1 MAVAAVLPGPAD
13 FAAWRHAAR
22 GLLGA
27 EVPPEQS
34 EWRVAGDAP
43 GLFAQGS
50 APPPSGSFH
59 VPRAFVELAEIAIR
73 HNDPERFALLYR
85 ALWRITHGEHE
96 LMQVATDPDIIRLTT
111 MAKSVRRDA
120 HKMHAFLRFRQVE
133 TEAGIRHLAWFEP
146 EHHIEE
152 AEAGFFVRRF
162 AGLRW
167 SIVTPRRGV
176 HWDGHDLTFGAGGR
190 RQDVPPDDAVEPLW
204 RAYYA
209 AIFNP
214 ARLKPGA
221 MRAEMPRKY
230 WRNMPETAEIP
241 RMLAEAPRRAAEMV
255 ARGASAPNPN
265 PQRPPRPGRDG
276 WDCARTPRTAPGT
289 HPDAAPCVEDGMDLL
304 DAGTDRQ
311 AALAALARE
320 LAGRNDLPDFARRAT
335 QLVFGEGPLDAPLF
349 FVGEQPGDEE
359 DLQGRPFVG
368 PAGRLWN
375 RALGDAGVPRDEAY
389 VTNAVK
395 HFKFEPRGKRRLH
408 QSPDAGD
415 IAYYRPFLLREI
427 GIVGPKLLVALGA
440 TALRALA
447 GKALPVMKTRGTIV
461 AGPEGLPVFATV
473 HPSYLLRVPDEESQ
487 KREYAR
493 FVEDLRAAHAQVA

>member
-1 MAVAAVLPGPAD
+1 MGVAAVLPGPAD
-13 FAAWRHAAR
+13 FAAWRNAAR
-22 GLLGA
+22 GLLAAG
-27 EVPPEQS
+27 VRPEDA

-43 GLFAQGS
+43 GLFAED
-50 APPPSGSFH
+50 APPPAAGAAFH

-73 HNDPERFALLYR
+73 HSDPERFALLYR
-85 ALWRITHGEHE
+85 VLWRLTHGEHA
-96 LMQVATDPDIIRLTT
+96 LMQVATDPDVVRLSA
-111 MAKSVRRDA
+111 MAKAVKRDA

-133 TEAGIRHLAWFEP
+133 TEAGTRHVAWFEP

-167 SIVTPRRGV
+167 SIVTPRRSV
-176 HWDGHDLTFGAGGR
+176 HWDGQALSFGPGGR
-190 RQDVPPDDAVEPLW
+190 RAEVPPDDAVEPLW

-241 RMLAEAPRRAAEMV
+241 RMLAEAPKRVAEMV
-255 ARGASAPNPN
+255 ARGGSAPNPN
-265 PQRPPRPGRDG
+265 PQRPR
-276 WDCARTPRTAPGT
+276 
-289 HPDAAPCVEDGMDLL
+289 HLAAASRVAADMDLL
-304 DAGTDRQ
+304 DASTDPK

-335 QLVFGEGPLDAPLF
+335 QAVFGEGPIGAPLF

-359 DLQGRPFVG
+359 DIQGRPFVG

-395 HFKFEPRGKRRLH
+395 HFKFAPTGKRRLH

-427 GIVGPKLLVALGA
+427 GIVGPRLLVALGA
-440 TALRALA
+440 TALRALT
-447 GKALPVMKTRGTIV
+447 GKAMPVMKTRGTIV
-461 AGPEGLPVFATV
+461 DGPEGLPVFATV
-473 HPSYLLRVPDEESQ
+473 HPSFLLRIPDQ
-487 KREYAR
+487 DGQQREYAK
-493 FVEDLRAAHAQVA
+493 FVDDLRAARAQVH

>member
-13 FAAWRHAAR
+13 FAAWRNAAR

-27 EVPPEQS
+27 GIPPEQA
-34 EWRVAGDAP
+34 EWRVAGDSP
-43 GLFAQGS
+43 GLFAGDAAPAEGS
-50 APPPSGSFH
+50 AAFQ
-59 VPRAFVELAEIAIR
+59 VPRSFVELAEIAIR
-73 HNDPERFALLYR
+73 HSDPERFALLYR
-85 ALWRITHGEHE
+85 ALWRITHGEHT
-96 LMQVATDPDIIRLTT
+96 LMQVATDPAIVRLSA
-111 MAKSVRRDA
+111 MAKAVRRDA
-120 HKMHAFLRFRQVE
+120 HKMHAFVRFRHVE
-133 TEAGIRHLAWFEP
+133 TEEDVRHVAWFEP

-167 SIVTPRRGV
+167 SIVTPRRSV
-176 HWDGHDLTFGAGGR
+176 HWDGHALRFGPGGR

-241 RMLAEAPRRAAEMV
+241 RLMAEAPRRAVEML
-255 ARGASAPNPN
+255 ARGGTLPNPN
-265 PQRPPRPGRDG
+265 PQTPRHRPPS
-276 WDCARTPRTAPGT
+276 PRVA
-289 HPDAAPCVEDGMDLL
+289 EDMDLM

-311 AALAALARE
+311 SALAALARE

-335 QLVFGEGPLDAPLF
+335 QAVFGEGPLEAPLF

-359 DLQGRPFVG
+359 DIQGRPFVG
-368 PAGRLWN
+368 PAGRLFD
-375 RALGDAGVPRDEAY
+375 RALGEAGVPRDEAY

-395 HFKFEPRGKRRLH
+395 HFKFTPTGKRRLH

-415 IAYYRPFLLREI
+415 ITYYRPFLLREI
-427 GIVGPKLLVALGA
+427 GLVGPKLLVALGA
-440 TALRALA
+440 TALRALT
-447 GKALPVMKTRGTIV
+447 GKAMPVMKNRGATLP
-461 AGPEGLPVFATV
+461 GPEGLPVFVTV
-473 HPSYLLRVPDEESQ
+473 HPSFLLRVPEEDRQ
-487 KREYAR
+487 RHEYAR
-493 FVEDLRAAHAQVA
+493 FVEDLRAAHTRVG

>member
-1 MAVAAVLPGPAD
+1 MIATVLPGPAD
-13 FAAWRHAAR
+13 LGAWRSAAR

-27 EVPPEQS
+27 GVPPEQA

-43 GLFAQGS
+43 GLFAGDA
-50 APPPSGSFH
+50 APPAATSPFH
-59 VPRAFVELAEIAIR
+59 VPRAFVALAEIAIR
-73 HNDPERFALLYR
+73 HRDPERFALLYR
-85 ALWRITHGEHE
+85 VLWRLTHGEPA
-96 LMQVATDPDIIRLTT
+96 LMQVATDADIVRLEA
-111 MAKSVRRDA
+111 MAKAVRRDA

-133 TEAGIRHLAWFEP
+133 TEAGVRHVAWFEP

-167 SIVTPRRGV
+167 SIVTPRRTV
-176 HWDGHDLTFGAGGR
+176 HWDGQELRFGPGGR

-241 RMLAEAPRRAAEMV
+241 RLIADAPRRAAEMV
-255 ARGASAPNPN
+255 ARGASLPNPN
-265 PQRPPRPGRDG
+265 PQKPRHLPPPS
-276 WDCARTPRTAPGT
+276 
-289 HPDAAPCVEDGMDLL
+289 HVEPDMDLL
-304 DAGTDRQ
+304 DTAADPKE
-311 AALAALARE
+311 ALAALARE

-335 QLVFGEGPLDAPLF
+335 QLVFGEGPPGAPLM

-359 DLQGRPFVG
+359 DIQGRPFVG
-368 PAGRLWN
+368 PAGRLLD
-375 RALGDAGVPRDEAY
+375 RALAEAEVPRGETY

-427 GIVGPKLLVALGA
+427 GIVGPRLLVALGA

-447 GKALPVMKTRGTIV
+447 GKALPVMKTRGTLV
-461 AGPEGLPVFATV
+461 EGPEGLPVFTTV
-473 HPSYLLRVPDEESQ
+473 HPSFLLRVPDEEAQ
-487 KREYAR
+487 RREYAR
-493 FVEDLRAAHAQVA
+493 FVDDLRAAHARVA

>member
-1 MAVAAVLPGPAD
+1 MTVAAVLAGPAD
-13 FAAWRHAAR
+13 FAAWRSAAR

-27 EVPPEQS
+27 GVSPEQA

-43 GLFAQGS
+43 GLFGEG
-50 APPPSGSFH
+50 APPPAAAPSFH
-59 VPRAFVELAEIAIR
+59 VPRAFMELAEVAIR
-73 HNDPERFALLYR
+73 HRDPERFALLYR
-85 ALWRITHGEHE
+85 MLWRITHGEHA
-96 LMQVATDPDIIRLTT
+96 LMQVATDPDVVRLAA
-111 MAKSVRRDA
+111 MAKAVRRDA

-133 TEAGIRHLAWFEP
+133 TEQGIRHVAWFEP
-146 EHHIEE
+146 DHHIEE

-167 SIVTPRRGV
+167 SIVTPKRSV
-176 HWDGHDLTFGAGGR
+176 HWDGQQIAFGPGGWR
-190 RQDVPPDDAVEPLW
+190 ADVPPDDAVEPLW

-214 ARLKPGA
+214 ARVKPGA

-241 RMLAEAPRRAAEMV
+241 RLLREAPRRVAEMV
-255 ARGASAPNPN
+255 AHGVTAPNPN
-265 PQRPPRPGRDG
+265 RQKPR
-276 WDCARTPRTAPGT
+276 
-289 HPDAAPCVEDGMDLL
+289 AASRGERAERSRVAYEMDLS
-304 DAGTDRQ
+304 DAGAEPE

-335 QLVFGEGPLDAPLF
+335 QLVFGEGQVGAAMM

-359 DLQGRPFVG
+359 DIQGRPFVG
-368 PAGRLWN
+368 PAGRLFD
-375 RALGDAGVPRDEAY
+375 RALAEAGVPRDEAY

-395 HFKFEPRGKRRLH
+395 HFKFTPTGKRRLH

-427 GIVGPKLLVALGA
+427 GIVAPRLLVGLGA
-440 TALRALA
+440 TALRALTGRA
-447 GKALPVMKTRGTIV
+447 VPVMTTRGQVIG
-461 AGPEGLPVFATV
+461 GPEGLPVFASV
-473 HPSYLLRVPDEESQ
+473 HPSYLLRIPDEEGQ

-493 FVEDLRAAHAQVA
+493 FVEDLRAAHAQAT

>member
-1 MAVAAVLPGPAD
+1 MGVAAVLPGQAD
-13 FAAWRHAAR
+13 FVAWRTAAR

-27 EVPPEQS
+27 GTAPEGV
-34 EWRVAGDAP
+34 EWRVAGDTP
-43 GLFAQGS
+43 GLFAGD
-50 APPPSGSFH
+50 APPPPGTAAFH
-59 VPRAFVELAEIAIR
+59 VPRAFVDLAEVAIR
-73 HNDPERFALLYR
+73 HNDRERFALLYR
-85 ALWRITHGEHE
+85 VLWRLTHGEHE
-96 LMQVATDPDIIRLTT
+96 LMQVATDADIVRLSA
-111 MAKSVRRDA
+111 MAKAVKRDA

-133 TEAGIRHLAWFEP
+133 TEAGTRHVAWFEP

-167 SIVTPRRGV
+167 TIVTPRRST
-176 HWDGHDLTFGAGGR
+176 HWDGQELRFGPGGR
-190 RQDVPPDDAVEPLW
+190 RADVPPDDAVEPLW

-241 RMLAEAPRRAAEMV
+241 RLMAEAPRRVAEMV
-255 ARGASAPNPN
+255 ARGATAPNPN
-265 PQRPPRPGRDG
+265 RQRDVHLARPA
-276 WDCARTPRTAPGT
+276 CV
-289 HPDAAPCVEDGMDLL
+289 AADMDLL
-304 DAGTDRQ
+304 DAGTDRK
-311 AALAALARE
+311 AALDALARE

-335 QLVFGEGPLDAPLF
+335 QMVFGEGPLDAPLL

-359 DLQGRPFVG
+359 DIQGRPFVG

-395 HFKFEPRGKRRLH
+395 HFKFEPRGKRRIH
-408 QSPDAGD
+408 QGPDSGD

-427 GIVGPKLLVALGA
+427 GLVAPKLLVALGA
-440 TALRALA
+440 TALRALT
-447 GKALPVMKTRGTIV
+447 GKAMPVMKTRGTTV

-473 HPSYLLRVPDEESQ
+473 HPSFLLRVPDQAAQE
-487 KREYAR
+487 REYAH
-493 FVEDLRAAHAQVA
+493 FVDDLKAAHAQVA

>member
-13 FAAWRHAAR
+13 FAAWRTAAR

-27 EVPPEQS
+27 DVAPEHV

-43 GLFAQGS
+43 GLFAED
-50 APPPSGSFH
+50 APPPAGGSAFH
-59 VPRAFVELAEIAIR
+59 VPRAFVDLAGIAIR
-73 HNDPERFALLYR
+73 HRDPERFALLYR
-85 ALWRITHGEHE
+85 LLWRLTHGEHA
-96 LMQVATDPDIIRLTT
+96 LMQVATDAGIARLSA
-111 MAKSVRRDA
+111 MAGAVRRDA

-133 TEAGIRHLAWFEP
+133 TEAGTRHVAWFEP
-146 EHHIEE
+146 DHHIEE
-152 AEAGFFVRRF
+152 AEAGFFLRRF

-167 SIVTPRRGV
+167 SIVTPKRGV
-176 HWDGHDLTFGAGGR
+176 HWDGQEISFGPGGR

-241 RMLAEAPRRAAEMV
+241 RLMAEAPRRVAEMV
-255 ARGASAPNPN
+255 ACGGTVPNPR
-265 PQRPPRPGRDG
+265 PQRPAQGL
-276 WDCARTPRTAPGT
+276 
-289 HPDAAPCVEDGMDLL
+289 HPDAASRVAGGMDLL
-304 DAGTDRQ
+304 DAVTDRKE
-311 AALAALARE
+311 ALAALARE

-335 QLVFGEGPLDAPLF
+335 QLVFGEGPLDAPLL

-359 DLQGRPFVG
+359 DLQGKPFVG

-375 RALGDAGVPRDEAY
+375 RALADAGVPRDEAY

-415 IAYYRPFLLREI
+415 ITYYRPFLLREI
-427 GIVGPKLLVALGA
+427 GLVGPKLLVALGA
-440 TALRALA
+440 TALRALT
-447 GKALPVMKTRGTIV
+447 GKAMPVMKTRGTTV
-461 AGPEGLPVFATV
+461 PGPEGLPVFATV
-473 HPSYLLRVPDEESQ
+473 HPSFLLRVPDQ
-487 KREYAR
+487 DAQQREYGK
-493 FVEDLRAAHAQVA
+493 FVEDLRAAHARIA

>member
-1 MAVAAVLPGPAD
+1 MTVAVILPGPAD
-13 FAAWRHAAR
+13 AAAWRVAAR

-27 EVPPEQS
+27 GTPPEAA

-43 GLFAQGS
+43 GLFGG
-50 APPPSGSFH
+50 APPPAPSGATFH
-59 VPRAFVELAEIAIR
+59 VPRGFVDLAEVAIR
-73 HNDPERFALLYR
+73 HRDPERFALLYR
-85 ALWRITHGEHE
+85 VLWRLTHGEPA
-96 LMQVATDPDIIRLTT
+96 LMGVPTDPDIVRLEA
-111 MAKSVRRDA
+111 MAKAVRRDA

-133 TEAGIRHLAWFEP
+133 TEAGTRHVAWFEP

-152 AEAGFFVRRF
+152 AEAGFFIRRF

-167 SIVTPRRGV
+167 SIVTPRRSV
-176 HWDGHDLTFGAGGR
+176 HWDGEELTLGAGGR
-190 RQDVPPDDAVEPLW
+190 RADVPPDDAVEPLW

-241 RMLAEAPRRAAEMV
+241 RLMAEAPRRVAEMV
-255 ARGASAPNPN
+255 ARGGSAPNPA
-265 PQRPPRPGRDG
+265 PQRRVHLAEPSRV
-276 WDCARTPRTAPGT
+276 
-289 HPDAAPCVEDGMDLL
+289 AADMDLL
-304 DAGTDRQ
+304 DAATDPKD
-311 AALAALARE
+311 ALAALARE
-320 LAGRNDLPDFARRAT
+320 IAGRNDLPDFARRAT
-335 QLVFGEGPLDAPLF
+335 QLVFGEGPIGAPLL

-359 DLQGRPFVG
+359 DIQGRPFVG

-375 RALGDAGVPRDEAY
+375 RALAEAEVPRDEAY

-395 HFKFEPRGKRRLH
+395 HFKFEPRGKRRIH

-427 GIVGPKLLVALGA
+427 GLVGPKLLVALGA
-440 TALRALA
+440 TAIRALT
-447 GKALPVMKTRGTIV
+447 GKPLPVMKTRSTTV
-461 AGPEGLPVFATV
+461 AGPEGLPVFVTV
-473 HPSYLLRVPDEESQ
+473 HPSYLLRIPDQEGQ
-487 KREYAR
+487 QREYGK
-493 FVEDLRAAHAQVA
+493 FVEDLRTAHAQLR

>member
-1 MAVAAVLPGPAD
+1 MGMAAVLPGPAD
-13 FAAWRHAAR
+13 FAAWRGAAR
-22 GLLGA
+22 GMLGA
-27 EVPPEQS
+27 GVPPEDT

-43 GLFAQGS
+43 SLFAEA
-50 APPPSGSFH
+50 APPPASSAAH
-59 VPRAFVELAEIAIR
+59 VPRAFVDLAEIAIR
-73 HNDPERFALLYR
+73 HADPERFALLYR
-85 ALWRITHGEHE
+85 VLWRLTHGEPA
-96 LMQVATDPDIIRLTT
+96 LMQVATDPDIVRLHA
-111 MAKSVRRDA
+111 MAKAVKRDA

-133 TEAGIRHLAWFEP
+133 TEAGTRHVAWFEP
-146 EHHIEE
+146 DHHIEE

-167 SIVTPRRGV
+167 SIVTPRRSV
-176 HWDGHDLTFGAGGR
+176 HWNGTDLSFGPGGR

-241 RMLAEAPRRAAEMV
+241 RLLREAPRRAAQMV
-255 ARGASAPNPN
+255 ANGVTAPNPT
-265 PQRPPRPGRDG
+265 PQKPGGASRVEHAMDL
-276 WDCARTPRTAPGT
+276 
-289 HPDAAPCVEDGMDLL
+289 PDAGSDPK
-304 DAGTDRQ
+304 

-335 QLVFGEGPLDAPLF
+335 QMVFGEGPVGAKLF
-349 FVGEQPGDEE
+349 LVGEQPGDEE
-359 DLQGRPFVG
+359 DIQGRPFVG
-368 PAGRLWN
+368 PAGRLLN
-375 RALGDAGVPRDEAY
+375 RALDAAQVPRDEAY

-395 HFKFEPRGKRRLH
+395 HFRFTPSGKRRLH

-427 GIVGPKLLVALGA
+427 GLVGPKLLVALGA
-440 TALRALA
+440 TALRALT
-447 GKALPVMKTRGTIV
+447 GKALPVMKTRGTTV

-473 HPSYLLRVPDEESQ
+473 HPSYLLRLPDEDAQ
-487 KREYAR
+487 RREYAR
-493 FVEDLRAAHAQVA
+493 FVEDLRAAHAASA

>member
-1 MAVAAVLPGPAD
+1 MGMAAVLPGPAD
-13 FAAWRHAAR
+13 FAAWRGAAR
-22 GLLGA
+22 GMLGA
-27 EVPPEQS
+27 GVPPEDT

-43 GLFAQGS
+43 SLFAEA
-50 APPPSGSFH
+50 APPPASSAAH
-59 VPRAFVELAEIAIR
+59 VPRAFVDLAEIAIR
-73 HNDPERFALLYR
+73 HADPERFALLYR
-85 ALWRITHGEHE
+85 VLWRLTHGEPA
-96 LMQVATDPDIIRLTT
+96 LMQVATDPDIVRLHA
-111 MAKSVRRDA
+111 MAKAVKRDA

-133 TEAGIRHLAWFEP
+133 TEAGTRHVAWFEP
-146 EHHIEE
+146 DHHIEE

-167 SIVTPRRGV
+167 SIVTPRRSV
-176 HWDGHDLTFGAGGR
+176 HWNGTDLSFGPGGR

-241 RMLAEAPRRAAEMV
+241 RLLREAPRRAAQMV
-255 ARGASAPNPN
+255 ANGVTPPNPT
-265 PQRPPRPGRDG
+265 PQKPGGAPRVERAMD
-276 WDCARTPRTAPGT
+276 
-289 HPDAAPCVEDGMDLL
+289 HP
-304 DAGTDRQ
+304 DAGTDPK

-335 QLVFGEGPLDAPLF
+335 QMVFGEGPVGAPLF

-359 DLQGRPFVG
+359 DIQGRPFVG
-368 PAGRLWN
+368 PAGRLLS
-375 RALGDAGVPRDEAY
+375 RALDAAQVPRDEAY

-395 HFKFEPRGKRRLH
+395 HFRFTPSGKRRLH

-427 GIVGPKLLVALGA
+427 GLVGPKLLVALGA
-440 TALRALA
+440 TALRALT
-447 GKALPVMKTRGTIV
+447 GKALPVMKTRGTTV
-461 AGPEGLPVFATV
+461 AGPEGVPVFATV
-473 HPSYLLRVPDEESQ
+473 HPSYLLRLPDEDAQ
-487 KREYAR
+487 RREYAR
-493 FVEDLRAAHAQVA
+493 FVEDLRVAHAAIA